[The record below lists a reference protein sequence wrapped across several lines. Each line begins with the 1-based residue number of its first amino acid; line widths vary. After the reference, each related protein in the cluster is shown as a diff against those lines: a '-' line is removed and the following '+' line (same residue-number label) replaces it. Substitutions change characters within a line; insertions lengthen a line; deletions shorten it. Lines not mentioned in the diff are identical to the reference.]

1 MAVTVDASGT
11 QTAVIG
17 TEHTLDTIAGPGVY
31 QFFVD
36 TTNLAA
42 GDVVELR
49 VKKPVLNSGT
59 VVTFMYGMFA
69 GVQPPEDKGKM
80 SDPFLVDGAA
90 GACVVT
96 LKQILGTGRAF
107 PWSVLAT

>member
-1 MAVTVDASGT
+1 MAVTVQSSNT

-17 TEHTLDTIAGPGVY
+17 TEHTLDTLSTAGVY
-31 QFFVD
+31 
-36 TTNLAA
+36 LAKIDCSAMQA

-49 VKKPVLNSGT
+49 VKQPVLASGT
-59 VVTFMYGMFA
+59 AQVPSYAMYTDA
-69 GVQPPEDKGKM
+69 QLSDDALKV
-80 SDPFLVDGAA
+80 SDPIIVDSTA

-107 PWSVLAT
+107 PWSILKM